1 MLITRVSLLTQETR
15 VKEIDI
21 TPAQLKAWEDGML
34 IQNAMPHLNP
44 SDREFIISGSTDK
57 EWDAAFEE
65 A

>member
-1 MLITRVSLLTQETR
+1 MLITRGSLLTQQKR

-21 TPAQLKAWEDGML
+21 KPEQLRAWKNGML